1 MWQKVNN
8 SPVTPPPSF
17 CPPLQK
23 ESTTVEQQSR
33 AWPGVYL
40 CFSICLSRLLS
51 ALCFAT
57 RRACSALASLPRL
70 TLSGSATPPMSLFNL
85 MTTALLSALHLPSSS
100 STSSCIVAAA
110 KMTGL
115 IKLQGL
121 SVTSPLRGE
130 GWLQSGFKLFCLGCW
145 WLCLLLSVTLPP

>member
-1 MWQKVNN
+1 MWQRVNN
-8 SPVTPPPSF
+8 SPVTLPPPPH
-17 CPPLQK
+17 PPPPPQILI
-23 ESTTVEQQSR
+23 VEQQSG

-40 CFSICLSRLLS
+40 CFSICLSRLVS

-121 SVTSPLRGE
+121 SVTSPLRGK
-130 GWLQSGFKLFCLGCW
+130 G
-145 WLCLLLSVTLPP
+145 LLMAETVATCHFPYLTVLTTRRRK